1 MPVGWWPTL
10 ISPVTAKAP
19 LAMLTTEMVPLARLP
34 VGYSATT
41 GVPLEYSMK
50 SFAVAIRPA
59 SLET

>member
-1 MPVGWWPTL
+1 MLVVTL
-10 ISPVTAKAP
+10 KEARS
-19 LAMLTTEMVPLARLP
+19 TTEMVPGAVLP

-41 GVPLEYSMK
+41 GVPLEYSWK